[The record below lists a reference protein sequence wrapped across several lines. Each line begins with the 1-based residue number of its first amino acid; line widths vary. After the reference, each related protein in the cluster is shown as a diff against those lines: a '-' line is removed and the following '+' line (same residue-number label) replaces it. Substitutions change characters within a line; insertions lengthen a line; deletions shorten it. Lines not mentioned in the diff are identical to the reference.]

1 MKTVRSLSRVLLKTD
16 LRDTSTIIMS
26 FIFPLALLVVL
37 VRAFGTMPE
46 LPGRDFVSP
55 ICVNVLGFGVAYV
68 GIFAGALHIA
78 QWRENGMVQ
87 VLRAFPLSTGSIL
100 LAQALVGACLALI
113 QAILLIALAVT
124 PWIGMELSPWAP
136 LGIVPLALGY
146 LTFYFLGVLLAVFV
160 PSLAAVSMLANLI
173 IIPLGYAGGAMMPIE
188 LLPRWVQNIAPY
200 TPFFQMRVALSTP
213 LIDLGTWGDAGLGC
227 VYLLVAS
234 AILLPLA
241 HRFFRW
247 K

>member
-1 MKTVRSLSRVLLKTD
+1 M
-16 LRDTSTIIMS
+16 
-26 FIFPLALLVVL
+26 
-37 VRAFGTMPE
+37 
-46 LPGRDFVSP
+46 
-55 ICVNVLGFGVAYV
+55 
-68 GIFAGALHIA
+68 
-78 QWRENGMVQ
+78 
-87 VLRAFPLSTGSIL
+87 LRAFPLSTGAIL

-124 PWIGMELSPWAP
+124 PWIGMELSLFAP

-188 LLPRWVQNIAPY
+188 LLPRWVQDIAPY
-200 TPFFQMRVALSTP
+200 TPFFQMRVALSKP
-213 LIDLGTWGDAGLGC
+213 PIDFGTWGDAGLGY

-247 K
+247 T